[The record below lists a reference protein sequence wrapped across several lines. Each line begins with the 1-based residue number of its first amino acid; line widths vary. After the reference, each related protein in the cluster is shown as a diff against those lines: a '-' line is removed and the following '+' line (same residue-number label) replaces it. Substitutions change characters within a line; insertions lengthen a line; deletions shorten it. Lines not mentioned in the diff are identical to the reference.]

1 MTPKIIIAAIIGVII
16 LVLGSASFFTVHQGE
31 MALSLR
37 LGNIEKNSQGQARI
51 YGPGLHFKA
60 PFIVNVRKFD
70 TRLQDLEDK
79 SPRILTQEQKY
90 LYVDYYAKWRIR
102 DLPLY
107 YTRTGG
113 FPDNAKQLLTQ
124 KINDSLRAQFG
135 KRNLQEVVADQRSDI
150 MAFLRSSANLVA
162 QGLGLEIV
170 DVRIKSI
177 DLMPDVQDSVFK
189 SMSTK
194 REQDATSYRS
204 SGVAESE
211 RIRAEADATATK
223 MIADANRQASEV
235 RAKGDEDAAHIYTT
249 AYQKDP
255 EFYKLYRSLQSYREV
270 FSENHGVMVLK
281 PDSQYFKYFNQA
293 GVSAKGNSTLRDGG
307 SQGREP

>member
-1 MTPKIIIAAIIGVII
+1 MSPKIIIAAIIGVMI
-16 LVLGSASFFTVHQGE
+16 LVFGSASFFTVRQGE
-31 MALSLR
+31 MALTLR
-37 LGNIEKNSQGQARI
+37 LGNIEKNTQGQARI

-60 PFIVNVRKFD
+60 PFIVTVRKFD

-90 LYVDYYAKWRIR
+90 LYVDYFAKWRIK
-102 DLPLY
+102 DFSLY

-113 FPDNAKQLLTQ
+113 FSDNAKQLLTQ

-150 MAFLRSSANLVA
+150 MAFLRDSANLVA

-204 SGVAESE
+204 SGVAEAE
-211 RIRAEADATATK
+211 RIRAEADATAIK
-223 MIADANRQASEV
+223 LIADANRNAAEF
-235 RAKGDEDAAHIYTT
+235 RAKGDEEAAHIYTA

-270 FSENHGVMVLK
+270 FSENRGIMVLK
-281 PDSQYFKYFNQA
+281 PDSQYFKYFNEA
-293 GVSAKGNSTLRDGG
+293 NST
-307 SQGREP
+307 QH

>member
-1 MTPKIIIAAIIGVII
+1 MNVKLTLS
-16 LVLGSASFFTVHQGE
+16 LVLAFVLMVLAYACFFTVEQGQQ
-31 MALSLR
+31 ALSLR
-37 LGNIEKNSQGQARI
+37 LGSIEKNIKGHPRI

-60 PFIVNVRKFD
+60 PFIVGVRHFD
-70 TRLQDLEDK
+70 IRLQDLEDK
-79 SPRILTQEQKY
+79 SPRILTKEQKY
-90 LYVDYYAKWRIR
+90 LYVDYYAKWRIK

-113 FPDNAKQLLTQ
+113 FSENAKQLLTQ
-124 KINDSLRAQFG
+124 KINDALRAEFG
-135 KRNLQEVVADQRSDI
+135 KRDLQEVVADQRSDI
-150 MAFLRSSANLVA
+150 MGYLRDSANFVA

-204 SGVAESE
+204 FGGAEAE
-211 RIRAEADATATK
+211 RIRAESDATAVK
-223 MIADANRQASEV
+223 MIADATRNAALI
-235 RAKGDEDAAHIYTT
+235 RAKGDEEAANIYAA

-255 EFYKLYRSLQSYREV
+255 EFYSLLRSLQSYREV
-270 FSENHGVMVLK
+270 FENNHTIMVIK
-281 PDSQYFKYFNQA
+281 PDNQFFKYFNKA
-293 GVSAKGNSTLRDGG
+293 NYK
-307 SQGREP
+307 